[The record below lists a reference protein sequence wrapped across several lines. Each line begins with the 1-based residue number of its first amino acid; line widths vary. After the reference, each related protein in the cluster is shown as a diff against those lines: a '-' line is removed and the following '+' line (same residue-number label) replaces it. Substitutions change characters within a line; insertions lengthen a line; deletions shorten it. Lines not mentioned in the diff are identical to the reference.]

1 VVELWPSFGLHRPDT
16 TAEVGRRQESRV
28 GRPRIVDVDYYE
40 FKNQLAKA
48 MASNGR
54 VERRDGERWTQYL
67 RQHKVNEASMMH
79 WGRSKFDKVEAVII
93 DCGSDWDGFYVYSV
107 DQEAALKWVRDP
119 D

>member
-1 VVELWPSFGLHRPDT
+1 MGAFFGLHEFDT
-16 TAEVGRRQESRV
+16 TPKVGPHQECRV

-40 FKNQLAKA
+40 LKNQLAKA
-48 MASNGR
+48 MAANGR
-54 VERRDGERWTQYL
+54 IERRDADRWNEYL

-79 WGRSKFDKVEAVII
+79 WGRSKFDEVEGVII